1 MRGQL
6 SLTFSDR
13 HPHTWGPKLSQYK
26 WFNQK
31 LMLVCKQLLT
41 VKHAYTVKGGSEC
54 IAKSCHR
61 SYNEDCYTKE
71 RLNKVC
77 EFKRQK
83 LHGGEAIWIIEKH
96 ILNKE
101 REHVLVSILCVW
113 YTAVGQNS
121 VSVCVRLCVP
131 LYLCGCTRLTGWY
144 PASFM
149 AHHTHPVTHTLMHTH
164 TYIQQGDNVLLV
176 TARVKWQ
183 HADCK
188 NTRY

>member
-121 VSVCVRLCVP
+121 VLVCVCAFVCASVPVWLYTSDRLISSIIHGSSHTPCDSYAHAYTHIHTAGRQCVASDSKGKMTA
-131 LYLCGCTRLTGWY
+131 CRL
-144 PASFM
+144 
-149 AHHTHPVTHTLMHTH
+149 
-164 TYIQQGDNVLLV
+164 
-176 TARVKWQ
+176 
-183 HADCK
+183 
-188 NTRY
+188 